1 MAATNSVLGELHE
14 ALAQLMLNEL
24 RWYMEQDPPIPLP
37 AADKAAIAKFLKDNS
52 ITCDPADNDQ
62 LEELRKQLEGKREAN
77 VTRLKDKL
85 RLVDADVEAL
95 YGAQ

>member
-1 MAATNSVLGELHE
+1 MAAKQGILGELHE

-24 RWYMEQDPPIPLP
+24 QWYMEQYPPIPLP

-62 LEELRKQLEGKREAN
+62 LEQLRKELEGKREAN
-77 VTRLKDKL
+77 VTRMQSKLK
-85 RLVDADVEAL
+85 LVGADVEAL
-95 YGAQ
+95 YGG

>member
-1 MAATNSVLGELHE
+1 MAAKQGVLAELHE

-85 RLVDADVEAL
+85 RLVDADIEAL